1 LIYIISDSKTS
12 EDAAFQT
19 RSDGTQVTGDGGGII
34 QQTAS
39 GIDHF
44 QIGQFTQSNK
54 KKKCAVEI
62 CTPTKKK
69 NKKKI
74 AS

>member
-54 KKKCAVEI
+54 KKIVQLRLQ
-62 CTPTKKK
+62 KKK
-69 NKKKI
+69 QKKI